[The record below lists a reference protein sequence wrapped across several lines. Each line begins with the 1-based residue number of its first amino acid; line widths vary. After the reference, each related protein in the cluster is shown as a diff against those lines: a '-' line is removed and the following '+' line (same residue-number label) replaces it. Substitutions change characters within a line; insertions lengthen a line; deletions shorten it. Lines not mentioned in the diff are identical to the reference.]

1 MVREV
6 HAGFQNKEKEA
17 GSRCALGG
25 FTPFFGTQAP
35 QFPNTSSPR
44 GLGSSLGRGLWL
56 LSISYDKSKASNLML
71 LICRLIRLRVCQ
83 RPQRWAGAGHGT
95 WLWALST
102 PSPCWQLPVKQN
114 GWEQKCWGEIAA
126 QMPWEY
132 KCLGGRNSQMM
143 SLLTSHSS
151 HFSKRAV
158 SVPDCFG
165 WRLLIA

>member
-1 MVREV
+1 MAPHSSFPLHEPGCAPRASARAVVVREV

-25 FTPFFGTQAP
+25 FTPFLGTQAP
-35 QFPNTSSPR
+35 HFPNPSSPR

-114 GWEQKCWGEIAA
+114 GWEQKCWVKSQPKCHGNTNASGGETA
-126 QMPWEY
+126 
-132 KCLGGRNSQMM
+132 K
-143 SLLTSHSS
+143 
-151 HFSKRAV
+151 
-158 SVPDCFG
+158 
-165 WRLLIA
+165 